1 MSESLKIGNMFK
13 PVRTRSVSEAVFEQ
27 LRDQIVRGD
36 LQPGSQ
42 LPGERRLS
50 ELLGANRGGVR
61 EALKRLVQA
70 GLVTTQHGGATRVLD
85 YRRAGTLDLLRELIV
100 DPEGDV
106 DREVLRHALELQ
118 LAISP
123 MTARL
128 AARNSDRTLHD
139 RLRKQLEFMS
149 AVQHDGAQLERLA
162 REFLDL
168 CAESCGNVALQL
180 VHNTLRAVFERT
192 CQMRGVPEARPH
204 TLENF
209 IATAEAIE
217 QRDEAR
223 AERLT
228 RERLEAYTQQLT
240 LRP

>member
-1 MSESLKIGNMFK
+1 MSESIKIGNMFK
-13 PVRTRSVSEAVFEQ
+13 PVRKRSVSEAVFEQ

-70 GLVTTQHGGATRVLD
+70 GLVATQHGGATRVLD

-106 DREVLRHALELQ
+106 NRDVLRHTLELQ

-128 AARNSDRTLHD
+128 AARNGDRVLHD
-139 RLRKQLEFMS
+139 RLRKQLELMRS
-149 AVQHDGAQLERLA
+149 AQQDGPTLDRLA
-162 REFLDL
+162 QEFMDVS
-168 CAESCGNVALQL
+168 AEGCGNVALQL
-180 VHNTLRAVFERT
+180 VHNTLRAVFDRT
-192 CQMRGVPEARPH
+192 CHLRKLLEPLPH
-204 TLENF
+204 PLENF

-217 QRDEAR
+217 RHEEER
-223 AERLT
+223 AEQLT

-240 LRP
+240 LRA

>member
-1 MSESLKIGNMFK
+1 MFK
-13 PVRTRSVSEAVFEQ
+13 PVRKRSVSEAVFEQ

-70 GLVTTQHGGATRVLD
+70 GLVATQHGGATRVLD

-100 DPEGDV
+100 DPEGGI
-106 DREVLRHALELQ
+106 DRDVLRHALELQ

-128 AARNSDRTLHD
+128 AARNGDRVLHD
-139 RLRKQLEFMS
+139 RLRKQLELMRS
-149 AVQHDGAQLERLA
+149 AQHDAALLDRLVQ
-162 REFLDL
+162 EFMDAM
-168 CAESCGNVALQL
+168 AEGCGNVALQL

-192 CQMRGVPEARPH
+192 SQVRNQIAPLPPA
-204 TLENF
+204 LDNF
-209 IATAEAIE
+209 IASTEAIE
-217 QRDEAR
+217 RRDEAR
-223 AERLT
+223 AEQLT
-228 RERLEAYTQQLT
+228 RERLEASTQHLKLT
-240 LRP
+240 V

>member
-1 MSESLKIGNMFK
+1 MSESIKIGNMFK
-13 PVRTRSVSEAVFEQ
+13 PVRKRSVSEAVFEQ

-70 GLVTTQHGGATRVLD
+70 GLVATQHGGATRVLD

-106 DREVLRHALELQ
+106 NRDVLRHALELQ

-128 AARNSDRTLHD
+128 AARNGDRVLHD
-139 RLRKQLEFMS
+139 RLRKQLELMRS
-149 AVQHDGAQLERLA
+149 AQQDGPTLDRLA
-162 REFLDL
+162 QEFMDVA
-168 CAESCGNVALQL
+168 AEGCGNVALQL
-180 VHNTLRAVFERT
+180 VHNTLRAVFDRT
-192 CQMRGVPEARPH
+192 CHLRKLLEPLHA
-204 TLENF
+204 LENF
-209 IATAEAIE
+209 VATAEAIE
-217 QRDEAR
+217 RHDEER
-223 AERLT
+223 AEQLT

-240 LRP
+240 LRA